1 MSDTPFT
8 NSHSAMLFAFNF
20 SHQAYEPPLMNRL
33 AWGPMAGISKGL
45 SGTDGSAQA
54 GMILSRL
61 SKLTVHQQNVLI
73 AKFAPRTW
81 PCSCRSSCCSGSK
94 RNDMWEQAISYLA
107 QVAAA
112 EALSGCLS
120 NNRLR
125 VAIVKRIF
133 GDKTL
138 TLEQMAEKTGVG
150 EKTARNHAIA
160 IKRWLQG
167 MRNPKDASEYGLIT
181 LSLARA
187 ESVLEEAG
195 IVASETEC

>member
-1 MSDTPFT
+1 MSDQPF
-8 NSHSAMLFAFNF
+8 NSAHSAMLFAFNF

-33 AWGPMAGISKGL
+33 AWGPISGISKGL

-61 SKLTVHQQNVLI
+61 SRLTVHQQNVII

-81 PCSCRSSCCSGSK
+81 PCSCRAPCCSGSK

-112 EALSGCLS
+112 EALSGCIS

-125 VAIVKRIF
+125 VGIVKRIF

-138 TLEQMAEKTGVG
+138 TLEQLAEKTGVS
-150 EKTARNHAIA
+150 EKTAKNHSAA
-160 IKRWLQG
+160 IKRWLLG
-167 MRNPKDASEYGLIT
+167 ARNLKTAADYGLID

-187 ESVLEEAG
+187 DAVLEDAG
-195 IVASETEC
+195 IVTREVEC